1 MIPTWTAVVAA
12 LCLIVIAL
20 AAIVVA
26 VSALGAAVG
35 FRTFLRAFEHI
46 AGPAVDDVRQLVGNI
61 RREADSLVGASRD
74 IRLRIVRAADA
85 AEQRLQDLD
94 ALVDVV
100 QEEVEDAALDVAA
113 TVRSVRRGFSIW
125 RVGSR
130 MMRRRRAGGGRAP
143 ERVEAR
149 EGEEGETD

>member
-1 MIPTWTAVVAA
+1 MIPTWTAVVTA
-12 LCLIVIAL
+12 LCLIIIAL
-20 AAIVVA
+20 SAVLVA
-26 VSALGAAVG
+26 VSVFGAVAG
-35 FRTFLRAFEHI
+35 FRAFLRAFEHI

-61 RREADSLVGASRD
+61 RREADSLVGTSRE
-74 IRLRIVRAADA
+74 IRLKIVRAADA

-94 ALVDVV
+94 ALVEVV

-130 MMRRRRAGGGRAP
+130 VLRRRRRGDRPEVPPREAGD
-143 ERVEAR
+143 
-149 EGEEGETD
+149 TD

>member
-1 MIPTWTAVVAA
+1 MIPTWTAVVTA
-12 LCLIVIAL
+12 LCLIIIAL
-20 AAIVVA
+20 SAIVVA
-26 VSALGAAVG
+26 AAVMGAAVG
-35 FRTFLRAFEHI
+35 FRTFLRVFEHV

-100 QEEVEDAALDVAA
+100 QEEVEDVALDVAA
-113 TVRSVRRGFSIW
+113 TVRNVRRGFSIW

-130 MMRRRRAGGGRAP
+130 VLRRRRGGGTTGGRL
-143 ERVEAR
+143 EVRR
-149 EGEEGETD
+149 GEEGGAD

>member
-1 MIPTWTAVVAA
+1 MIPTWTAVVGALSLVIVA
-12 LCLIVIAL
+12 LCGIA
-20 AAIVVA
+20 VA
-26 VSALGAAVG
+26 VATAGAVVG
-35 FRTFLRAFEHI
+35 FRAFLRAFEHVV
-46 AGPAVDDVRQLVGNI
+46 GPAVDDVRQLVGNI
-61 RREADSLVGASRD
+61 RREADSLVGTSRD

-113 TVRSVRRGFSIW
+113 TVRNVRRGFSIW

-130 MMRRRRAGGGRAP
+130 VLRRRRGATGERAAV
-143 ERVEAR
+143 RR
-149 EGEEGETD
+149 GEEGEAD

>member
-1 MIPTWTAVVAA
+1 MIPTWTAVVTAF
-12 LCLIVIAL
+12 CLIIIAL
-20 AAIVVA
+20 SAVLVA
-26 VSALGAAVG
+26 VSVFGAVAG
-35 FRTFLRAFEHI
+35 FRAFLRAFEHI

-61 RREADSLVGASRD
+61 RREADSLVGTSRD
-74 IRLRIVRAADA
+74 IRLKIVRAADA

-94 ALVDVV
+94 ALVEVV

-130 MMRRRRAGGGRAP
+130 VLRRRRRGDRPAVPPREAGDA
-143 ERVEAR
+143 
-149 EGEEGETD
+149 D